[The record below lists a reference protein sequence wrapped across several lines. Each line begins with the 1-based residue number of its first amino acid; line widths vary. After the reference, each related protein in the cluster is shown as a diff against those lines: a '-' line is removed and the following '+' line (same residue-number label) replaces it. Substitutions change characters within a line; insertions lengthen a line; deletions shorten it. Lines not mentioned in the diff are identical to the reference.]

1 MIRFAVVLLGCLLAG
16 CVSSPG
22 ASAPRADGAP
32 VLDPR
37 LQQQANAA
45 LERWA
50 RAVAAGVAQG
60 VVTTGELTGQVGD
73 WEERVGDNNKLA
85 LMAGLVEATVDLPTE
100 RPPDGQLRMP
110 DGSTQTV
117 RVLSAEAALA
127 DLTSE
132 GDKNCP
138 GCVPLRVSAARLTT
152 GPVQTGRG
160 AATGPIWEFT
170 VEGTE
175 VRITRVAIADPI
187 VVQQPTWNPADP
199 PVGIRIDSATGPVG
213 GRQLTVTFTGAPDPG
228 DRPCGADYS
237 AQAVESASAVVVIVI
252 EHPHAPGET
261 CTMVGASRTTT
272 VDLAAPLGER
282 AVLDVVQGIPVPV
295 VPTP

>member
-100 RPPDGQLRMP
+100 RPPDGQVGMP

-117 RVLSAEAALA
+117 PCSRAEAA
-127 DLTSE
+127 
-132 GDKNCP
+132 
-138 GCVPLRVSAARLTT
+138 R
-152 GPVQTGRG
+152 
-160 AATGPIWEFT
+160 
-170 VEGTE
+170 
-175 VRITRVAIADPI
+175 
-187 VVQQPTWNPADP
+187 PT
-199 PVGIRIDSATGPVG
+199 
-213 GRQLTVTFTGAPDPG
+213 
-228 DRPCGADYS
+228 
-237 AQAVESASAVVVIVI
+237 
-252 EHPHAPGET
+252 
-261 CTMVGASRTTT
+261 
-272 VDLAAPLGER
+272 
-282 AVLDVVQGIPVPV
+282 
-295 VPTP
+295 